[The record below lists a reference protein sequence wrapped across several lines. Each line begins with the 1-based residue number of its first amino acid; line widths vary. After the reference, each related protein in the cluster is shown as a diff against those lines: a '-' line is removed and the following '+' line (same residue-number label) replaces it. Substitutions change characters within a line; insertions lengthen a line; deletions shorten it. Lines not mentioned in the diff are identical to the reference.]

1 MEELWEQ
8 GARNLI
14 DEWPDVYISAKKAR
28 GYVAT
33 LDLSRRYYDHAH
45 TEFWGRN
52 DAARLIGITE
62 RERRHAYRNMYL
74 SLNAFQ
80 AGPDG
85 VIRRKENHL
94 AQIRNI
100 GLDIDC
106 YNVGLTAEEAA
117 EKIRDM
123 IVKSEIPNP
132 NLLIWSGNGLQL
144 IYSIEGGAAPTDGM
158 KWLARYITTQLVGKT
173 AKLGADYACGDL
185 ARVFRLP
192 GTINEKPGKKKR
204 RVGVEIWRRLEY
216 TVSDLYAY
224 CEPYKRQNGP
234 GKVLHLPDIKAAGNS
249 VKALNLARAEDL
261 IRLIE
266 IRGGAIENRNMMTYD
281 YCVALAL
288 NDLSESQIVEAA
300 QQLDARFDCPQKPQ
314 TVKRTAR
321 SAYKVAR
328 EYWKAYAE
336 NGYKKQ
342 GLEQSLVKP
351 KQNRTIIDQ
360 QGIRSEEM
368 AEMTTLIDQGE
379 KYKRKVAK
387 RRASG
392 SVTMAE
398 YNDSRATQKAEKIE
412 TLRVLKAENPTA
424 KQSELAAILGV
435 SLPTVKKYLKEL

>member
-1 MEELWEQ
+1 MGVLWEQ
-8 GARNLI
+8 DSGNWI
-14 DEWPDVYISAKKAR
+14 DEWHEVYISDKKAR

-33 LDLSRRYYDHAH
+33 LDLSRKFYDHAH
-45 TEFWGRN
+45 TEYWGRR
-52 DAARLIGITE
+52 DVARLIDITE
-62 RERRHAYRNMYL
+62 REQRYAYRNMYL

-85 VIRRKENHL
+85 LIHRRENHL

-117 EKIRDM
+117 KKIHDM
-123 IVKSEIPNP
+123 IAKSEIPNP

-173 AKLGADYACGDL
+173 ASLGADYACGDL

-224 CEPYKRQNGP
+224 CEPYKRRNVP

-249 VKALNLARAEDL
+249 VKALNLARANDL
-261 IRLIE
+261 IRLVD

-288 NDLSESQIVEAA
+288 NDLSETQVIAAA
-300 QQLDARFDCPQKPQ
+300 QQFDARFDCPQKPQ

-336 NGYKKQ
+336 NGYKKH

-360 QGIRSEEM
+360 QGITSEEM
-368 AEMTTLIDQGE
+368 AEMTTLIDKDE

-387 RRASG
+387 RRAAG

-398 YNDSRATQKAEKIE
+398 YNSSRATQKANRAAELQK
-412 TLRVLKAENPTA
+412 LKEQYPKA
-424 KQSELAAILGV
+424 KQKELADFMSV
-435 SLPTVKKYLKEL
+435 SDRTIRNLLKEL

>member
-1 MEELWEQ
+1 MGVLWEQ
-8 GARNLI
+8 DARNVI
-14 DEWPDVYISAKKAR
+14 DGWHEVYISDKKAR

-33 LDLSRRYYDHAH
+33 LDLSRKYYDHAH

-52 DAARLIGITE
+52 DAARLIDITE
-62 RERRHAYRNMYL
+62 REWRHAYRNTYL

-80 AGPDG
+80 AGADG
-85 VIRRKENHL
+85 IIRRKENHL

-117 EKIRDM
+117 EKIHDM
-123 IVKSEIPNP
+123 IAKSEIPNP

-173 AKLGADYACGDL
+173 AGIGADYACGDL

-216 TVSDLYAY
+216 TVSELYAY
-224 CEPYKRQNGP
+224 CEPYKRQNVQ
-234 GKVLHLPDIKAAGNS
+234 GKVLYLPDIKAGGNS
-249 VKALNLARAEDL
+249 VKALNLARANDL
-261 IRLIE
+261 IRLVE

-288 NDLSESQIVEAA
+288 NDLSEKQVIAAA
-300 QQLDARFDCPQKPQ
+300 QQFDARFDSPQKLQ

-321 SAYKVAR
+321 SAYKAAR

-336 NGYKKQ
+336 NGYKKH

-351 KQNRTIIDQ
+351 KKNRTIIDQ
-360 QGIRSEEM
+360 QGITSEEM
-368 AEMTTLIDQGE
+368 TEMTTLIDKDE

-387 RRASG
+387 RRAAG

-398 YNDSRATQKAEKIE
+398 YNSSRAAQKADRAAE
-412 TLRVLKAENPTA
+412 LLKLKEQYPKANQ
-424 KQSELAAILGV
+424 KELATFMGV
-435 SLPTVKKYLKEL
+435 SDRTIRNLLKEL